1 MTIARGIQQGI
12 FDWLG
17 RDVGR
22 RPAKKIFLG
31 GFLENTKNVFWDF
44 SDKDFEIFRKVFRD
58 FGKIHTRILGF
69 LEKCLEILENTNKDF
84 WNFRDYPEKNF
95 FWAACGRPSLSN
107 HKITCMILDCQS
119 YRIFYWIG

>member
-44 SDKDFEIFRKVFRD
+44 SDKDFGI
-58 FGKIHTRILGF
+58 
-69 LEKCLEILENTNKDF
+69 LEKCSEILEKYIQGFWDF
-84 WNFRDYPEKNF
+84 
-95 FWAACGRPSLSN
+95 
-107 HKITCMILDCQS
+107 
-119 YRIFYWIG
+119 